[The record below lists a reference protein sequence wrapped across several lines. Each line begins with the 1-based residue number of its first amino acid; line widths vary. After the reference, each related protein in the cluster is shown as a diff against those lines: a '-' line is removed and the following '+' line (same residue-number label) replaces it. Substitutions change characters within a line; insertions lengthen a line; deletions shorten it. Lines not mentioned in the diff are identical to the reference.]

1 MYPMVI
7 DPFTLILAVIAAGV
21 TVWYF
26 RNRRRVEPPEDEWVL
41 PPDDGQ
47 PSILGRGGAAPFEVL
62 DRDALLHRDRTLD
75 PSKWDN
81 TPDGLVGTD
90 PDVPGSVM
98 DEASA
103 DEPREVVDSSF
114 IDSLRRAAEKPDAAT
129 EPEAE

>member
-1 MYPMVI
+1 
-7 DPFTLILAVIAAGV
+7 
-21 TVWYF
+21 
-26 RNRRRVEPPEDEWVL
+26 
-41 PPDDGQ
+41 
-47 PSILGRGGAAPFEVL
+47 VL